1 MEVSTIAQ
9 VGAPVLQ
16 AVAEPVLQFDESLH
30 SLVKRMQMIMQE
42 ANGVGIAAPQ
52 IFASLRV
59 IIIASRPSERYP
71 DAPLMESIVLINPE
85 LIAYSEEMV
94 LGWEGCL
101 SVPDLRGEVN
111 RHQWVIAK
119 YQDISGQQH
128 QQKLQGF
135 VARIFQHELDHLN
148 GHIFL
153 DRINDEQALM
163 STSEWLQQS

>member
-1 MEVSTIAQ
+1 MEASTIAQ

-16 AVAEPVLQFDESLH
+16 AVAEPVLQFDEPLH
-30 SLVKRMQMIMQE
+30 ALVERMQMIMQE

-52 IFASLRV
+52 IFESLRV

-71 DAPLMESIVLINPE
+71 DAPMMAPMVLINPE

-101 SVPDLRGEVN
+101 SVPDLRGEVK
-111 RHQWVIAK
+111 RHQWVLAK
-119 YQDISGQQH
+119 YQDIYGQPH

-148 GHIFL
+148 GYTFL
-153 DRINDEQALM
+153 DRISDEQALLT
-163 STSEWLQQS
+163 TSEWLQQS